1 MIIIPGF
8 LIAILTFPGVIVH
21 EIGHRLSADL
31 LKVPVLEVCYFRVGN
46 PAGYVVH
53 GPVIGI
59 RKNLLITV
67 MPLITNTLLCS
78 LITFSAVFH
87 LFILDAKENTF
98 IYLILA
104 WLGISIGMH
113 AFPSNQDTE
122 NLLNAVKNE
131 KKGGLTLFAARCFSW
146 IFKVANFLRVIW
158 FDAIYA
164 IGISLL
170 LPWLLGFF

>member
-1 MIIIPGF
+1 MILIPGF

-31 LKVPVLEVCYFRVGN
+31 LKVPVLKVCYFRMGN
-46 PAGYVVH
+46 PSGYVIH
-53 GPVIGI
+53 APVIGI

-67 MPLITNTLLCS
+67 MPLIINTLLCS

-87 LFILDAKENTF
+87 IFILDTNENIF

-104 WLGISIGMH
+104 WIGISIGMH

-131 KKGGLTLFAARCFSW
+131 NRGGLTLFAARCFSW
-146 IFKVANFLRVIW
+146 IFKIANFLRIIW
-158 FDAIYA
+158 FDAIYS
-164 IGISLL
+164 IGISLS
-170 LPWLLGFF
+170 LPWLFGLL